1 MSNALAARPCIH
13 PLATAVAMALGLVT
27 QQAAAAPTF
36 ETDAQELM
44 YFWGTTFG
52 AQVQRARITDP
63 AEIEWIIRGLK
74 DQAAGTAPAFREEYP
89 SLLNNHLVK
98 RDREATAAETTA
110 ASDYVRKMGQE
121 AGATT
126 TESGLVYREIAA
138 GQGDQPTKES
148 KVTVHYVGTLRDGT
162 VFDSS
167 RERGLAFE
175 TRLTS
180 VIPCWSEAIPMMKV
194 GGKARITCPPGLAYG
209 DRGTSRIPGG
219 AALTFDVELLEV
231 AR

>member
-1 MSNALAARPCIH
+1 MSNALSAQSRIT
-13 PLATAVAMALGLVT
+13 PLTTAVALALALVA
-27 QQAAAAPTF
+27 QPAPAAPVF

-63 AEIEWIIRGLK
+63 EEIEWIIRGLK
-74 DQAAGTAPAFREEYP
+74 DQAAGMAPSFRDEYP

-110 ASDYVRKMGQE
+110 SLAYVAEMARQP
-121 AGATT
+121 GAVK
-126 TESGLVYREIAA
+126 TESGLVFRELAA
-138 GQGDQPTKES
+138 GQGEQATKES
-148 KVTVHYVGTLRDGT
+148 KVTVHYTGTLRDRQ

-180 VIPCWSEAIPMMKV
+180 VIACWSEAIPMMKV

-219 AALTFDVELLEV
+219 AALTFDVELLAV
-231 AR
+231 AK